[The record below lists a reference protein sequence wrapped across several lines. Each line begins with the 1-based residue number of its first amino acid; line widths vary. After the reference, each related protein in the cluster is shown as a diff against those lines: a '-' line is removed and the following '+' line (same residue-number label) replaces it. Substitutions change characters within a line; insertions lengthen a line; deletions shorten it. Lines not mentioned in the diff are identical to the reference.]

1 MLRYL
6 FVPGN
11 YHFHVACVAGVK
23 SYAGVEGT
31 ARMEGAGLG
40 ESKNAFSKNP
50 IFLRSLANAKFVGLS
65 KKYQYTWIC
74 FDQSMQKFKFCFTY
88 LVVAFFCSWGRI
100 FFLSSVF
107 VYLVNVSTKKYC

>member
-50 IFLRSLANAKFVGLS
+50 IFVRSLANAKFVKLS

-74 FDQSMQKFKFCFTY
+74 FDQSMQKFKFRFTY
-88 LVVAFFCSWGRI
+88 LVVAFFCSWEE
-100 FFLSSVF
+100 FF
-107 VYLVNVSTKKYC
+107 YI